1 MTAEIAILNKS
12 AVALAADSAVTISH
26 GTAQQKIFDTADK
39 LFELSNKDAIGIMI
53 NNDMN
58 FLETPLPVLIKKFRA
73 QAPTFESVENASEN
87 FLLYL
92 TGFIEQSSDKVRTR
106 AFRASIQ
113 PLYVALQER
122 FGKRWQRRVFDDDQ
136 PGLRQEYVD
145 DPGLVSKAIS
155 DALDEE
161 LAVFRRLFEG
171 LPDAEFIGG
180 GEVEVGDVE
189 EDCLEL
195 IAREHLDSATDPQIR
210 ESVEIGKLSLLKR
223 GTMGPVT
230 GVIIAGFG
238 KDDLFPTLISYDLS
252 GAVGGWLKVDKTNHV
267 DIDRDGEKAKV
278 IPFAQREMVER
289 FLYGLDHSIQQQI
302 TSFCRSSV
310 PVISEQMIDAIDL
323 PDNERAG
330 LSTIAENAQ
339 VAFFNGLDEHGFD
352 AIRKKSREEIEDM
365 VEFMPKPEMA
375 RMAEALIN
383 LTSIKRRVSRGFE
396 TVGGPIDV
404 AVISQAEGF
413 VWVRRKHYFPQE
425 LNGRY
430 LRRMGAEG
438 S

>member
-1 MTAEIAILNKS
+1 
-12 AVALAADSAVTISH
+12 
-26 GTAQQKIFDTADK
+26 
-39 LFELSNKDAIGIMI
+39 
-53 NNDMN
+53 
-58 FLETPLPVLIKKFRA
+58 
-73 QAPTFESVENASEN
+73 
-87 FLLYL
+87 
-92 TGFIEQSSDKVRTR
+92 
-106 AFRASIQ
+106 
-113 PLYVALQER
+113 
-122 FGKRWQRRVFDDDQ
+122 
-136 PGLRQEYVD
+136 
-145 DPGLVSKAIS
+145 
-155 DALDEE
+155 
-161 LAVFRRLFEG
+161 
-171 LPDAEFIGG
+171 
-180 GEVEVGDVE
+180 
-189 EDCLEL
+189 
-195 IAREHLDSATDPQIR
+195 
-210 ESVEIGKLSLLKR
+210 
-223 GTMGPVT
+223 
-230 GVIIAGFG
+230 
-238 KDDLFPTLISYDLS
+238 
-252 GAVGGWLKVDKTNHV
+252 
-267 DIDRDGEKAKV
+267 
-278 IPFAQREMVER
+278 
-289 FLYGLDHSIQQQI
+289 
-302 TSFCRSSV
+302 
-310 PVISEQMIDAIDL
+310 MIDAIDL